1 MLRYLKAAFLN
12 RWNLLLFS
20 GGMAA
25 AAISGR
31 FDMVAPL
38 VTAVE
43 LGYLG
48 FIGTHPAF
56 RRYVDLASAPPRA
69 ELNRSRA
76 EDLSR
81 QVYRELSREDRQ
93 RFDEVRERCET
104 LRQLASRIQSPGG
117 RELKPR
123 DGVDTEGLDRLLW
136 MFLRLLH
143 TRRGV
148 SLFLRQTD
156 IRGIEQDIQLA
167 EHNLR
172 ELPAQPQDPS
182 VERKRRLLEETL
194 QTSRTRL
201 ENYRGAQSNLEVMD
215 LELHRLENT
224 IHSLGELAVTRNEP
238 TALSDQIDLM
248 AESML
253 QTERAMG
260 ELRIPS
266 SLDLDLE
273 TVPQLLGT
281 PVLFDK

>member
-1 MLRYLKAAFLN
+1 MWRYLKAAFLN
-12 RWNLLLFS
+12 RWNLLFFS

-25 AAISGR
+25 AALSGQ
-31 FDMVAPL
+31 FDVVAPL
-38 VTAVE
+38 VTAAE
-43 LGYLG
+43 LAYLG

-56 RRYVDLASAPPRA
+56 RRYVDLASAPPRD
-69 ELNRSRA
+69 EVNRSRA
-76 EDLSR
+76 EALSR
-81 QVYRELSREDRQ
+81 QVYQELSRDDRQ
-93 RFDEVRERCET
+93 RFDEVRERCEA

-117 RELKPR
+117 RELKTR
-123 DGVDTEGLDRLLW
+123 AGGETEGLDRLLW

-143 TRRGV
+143 TRRAV
-148 SLFLRQTD
+148 SVFLRQTD
-156 IRGIEQDIQLA
+156 VRGIEQDIQLA

-172 ELPAQPQDPS
+172 ELQGLPAEPALD
-182 VERKRRLLEETL
+182 RKRRLLEETL

-266 SLDLDLE
+266 SLDLELE
-273 TVPQLLGT
+273 TVPQLLRS
-281 PVLFDK
+281 PVLFEN

>member
-12 RWNLLLFS
+12 RWNLLFFS
-20 GGMAA
+20 GGLAA

-38 VTAVE
+38 VTAAE
-43 LGYLG
+43 LAYLG
-48 FIGTHPAF
+48 FIGTHPTF
-56 RRYVDLASAPPRA
+56 RRYVDMAEAPPRA
-69 ELNRSRA
+69 EQNRARA
-76 EDLSR
+76 EALSR
-81 QVYRELSREDRQ
+81 QVYQELTREDRQ
-93 RFDEVRERCET
+93 RFDEVRERCEA
-104 LRQLASRIQSPGG
+104 LRQLANRIQRPGG
-117 RELKPR
+117 RT
-123 DGVDTEGLDRLLW
+123 GGDTEGLDRLLW

-143 TRRGV
+143 TRRAV
-148 SLFLRQTD
+148 NSFLRQTD

-172 ELPAQPQDPS
+172 GLQGLPEEPS
-182 VERKRRLLEETL
+182 LERKRKLLEETL

-201 ENYRGAQSNLEVMD
+201 ENYRRAQANLEVMD

-253 QTERAMG
+253 QTEQAMG

-266 SLDLDLE
+266 SFDLELE
-273 TVPQLLGT
+273 TVPQMLRS
-281 PVLFDK
+281 PVIFEK